1 MQQVLDGFFEKLET
15 KASEI
20 MSSTTYKSFLQSV
33 TDTKEHTTE
42 EQEQEVKEE
51 TKIEKIENSM
61 SPEKG
66 FFREVRHDR
75 DVQANRQANTK

>member
-1 MQQVLDGFFEKLET
+1 VLDGFFEKLES

-33 TDTKEHTTE
+33 TDKKENSE
-42 EQEQEVKEE
+42 EQEHKVKEE
-51 TKIEKIENSM
+51 TKMEKIENSM

-66 FFREVRHDR
+66 FFREVKHDR
-75 DVQANRQANTK
+75 DV